1 MLVKYVYLVE
11 KFGVGEDE
19 VQNSWEKKKNEPRA
33 ILRPEPSTKPKEP
46 SSTGP

>member
-19 VQNSWEKKKNEPRA
+19 VQNSWEKKNEPRA